1 MNVTHR
7 KDTSLEE
14 TDHGIGILNNQ
25 ELNMERP
32 QKDSYRNAAFLENDS
47 EKTEEKENR
56 ITTDQKKEVNI
67 IDKDANENLANE
79 NVDEIANYDDLVTD
93 SISITINFDDDKCKI
108 SNNETNT
115 FQEDGAISMATAT
128 DDKLNAMAIASG
140 SENTFKHNIEC
151 TAHFQSA
158 QCEIMISSV
167 DEETKGRKNMDVQLY
182 CEDHVPLKPTSPDVD
197 VELNFFEFITKMQS
211 SRLDEQ
217 RCSMPLLAPGIPSPG
232 PNSPKRT
239 RSQTRRSN
247 TEKIQE
253 VLKTSTE
260 KESEPPSI
268 IQPQDGG
275 YWIDGIHDDSPK
287 SQEIKQKT
295 EHLTSENKLE
305 FDDTA
310 KMYRR
315 CFLGK
320 EHLNYTATDENLG
333 PLILSVKQEVIASQ
347 DHLRLMLRSHSRT
360 IHELLPNSCLGDSQ
374 FLPAKLAKRLEDEIT
389 VDKMQPILFLKGSEL
404 IAAYDEHA
412 LVNNFK
418 FGVIY
423 QKHGQA
429 TEEELFSNRSSS
441 PALEQFLGIL
451 GDKVQLLNFSGF
463 RGGLDVSHGQTGTHS
478 IYTKHKDKGVM
489 FHVSTMLPYTE
500 GDRQQLQR
508 KRHIGNDIVAIIF
521 QDKATPFIPD
531 MIASNFLHAYIVV
544 RPIEPNTANTRYE
557 VSVTAREDVPLFG
570 PALPSPAIFKKGT
583 EFREFLLT
591 KLLNAENACY
601 KAQKFAMIQERTKKA
616 LFDNLYCQLTE
627 KNRHLLSTIVDPN
640 MLTGLQRGTDNN
652 NSSSILDSFKN
663 AFKKSKSTENG
674 TIKSNG
680 VTLGVN
686 QEPTEKTS
694 PATKSRFNKM
704 QRNNSGGLLNNMDDG
719 CPGSEKMKRKDSK
732 KKKLASRDSV
742 LSRSSHTSDSSND
755 SQLSAKNS
763 GSYHSLPST
772 PDVSHNRYFHR
783 NLTPSNSYDSFNSE
797 EDQHHYLEDS
807 DTGVVS
813 SDLCPT
819 CNGSMSSGCA
829 SSNKT
834 SPTAVVCTFC
844 QEGGKCSIAVQQ
856 ESQMNKQLLEMK
868 AEMEKMKEEKIELLQ
883 QNIRCQQEMQT
894 LREKDQQTTE
904 ELAQTKKEILRLK
917 EVNRG
922 SISDV

>member
-1 MNVTHR
+1 MLSAKTKYRILKQSPMMLR
-7 KDTSLEE
+7 KRSNSL
-14 TDHGIGILNNQ
+14 
-25 ELNMERP
+25 P
-32 QKDSYRNAAFLENDS
+32 
-47 EKTEEKENR
+47 
-56 ITTDQKKEVNI
+56 EVH
-67 IDKDANENLANE
+67 
-79 NVDEIANYDDLVTD
+79 
-93 SISITINFDDDKCKI
+93 
-108 SNNETNT
+108 
-115 FQEDGAISMATAT
+115 
-128 DDKLNAMAIASG
+128 SG
-140 SENTFKHNIEC
+140 LR
-151 TAHFQSA
+151 
-158 QCEIMISSV
+158 
-167 DEETKGRKNMDVQLY
+167 RKNMDVQLF

-197 VELNFFEFITKMQS
+197 VELDFFEFITKMQS

-217 RCSMPLLAPGIPSPG
+217 RCSMPLLAPGVPSPG

-275 YWIDGIHDDSPK
+275 YWIDGIHDDSPR
-287 SQEIKQKT
+287 SLEIKQET

-315 CFLGK
+315 YFLGK
-320 EHLNYTATDENLG
+320 EHLNYSATDENLG

-347 DHLRLMLRSHSRT
+347 DYIRLMLRSRSRT

-374 FLPAKLAKRLEDEIT
+374 FLPAKLAKRLEDEIS
-389 VDKMQPILFLKGSEL
+389 VDKMHPILFLKGSEL

-429 TEEELFSNRSSS
+429 TEEELFSNRTSS
-441 PALEQFLGIL
+441 PALDQFLGIL

-463 RGGLDVSHGQTGTHS
+463 RGGLDVNHGQTGSHS
-478 IYTKHKDKGVM
+478 IYTKHKDKGIM
-489 FHVSTMLPYTE
+489 FHVSTMLPYTD

-521 QDKATPFIPD
+521 QDEATPFIPD
-531 MIASNFLHAYIVV
+531 MIASNFLHSYIVV

-570 PALPSPAIFKKGT
+570 PALPSPPVFKKGT

-627 KNRHLLSTIVDPN
+627 KNQVLLNTIVESQIIPG
-640 MLTGLQRGTDNN
+640 MPRGSENN

-680 VTLGVN
+680 VVTLSVN
-686 QEPTEKTS
+686 QEPVEKTS
-694 PATKSRFNKM
+694 PSTKTRFMKM
-704 QRNNSGGLLNNMDDG
+704 QRNNSGGLLMNMEDG
-719 CPGSEKMKRKDSK
+719 SASEKLKRKDSK
-732 KKKLASRDSV
+732 KKKLTSRDSV

-755 SQLSAKNS
+755 SQPSAKNS

-797 EDQHHYLEDS
+797 EDQQHYLEDS
-807 DTGVVS
+807 DTGV
-813 SDLCPT
+813 
-819 CNGSMSSGCA
+819 GSMSSGCA
-829 SSNKT
+829 SSNKP
-834 SPTAVVCTFC
+834 SPTAIVCTFC
-844 QEGGKCSIAVQQ
+844 QEGGKCSIALQQ
-856 ESQMNKQLLEMK
+856 ESEMNKMK
-868 AEMEKMKEEKIELLQ
+868 AEMDKMKEENIELLQ
-883 QNIRCQQEMQT
+883 QNIRCHDEMQT
-894 LREKDQQTTE
+894 LRERDQQNTE
-904 ELAQTKKEILRLK
+904 ELTLTKKELLRLK

-922 SISDV
+922 SVSDV